1 MERSY
6 QWAFQKIKRVKG
18 ILYKTRN
25 FCPSSTLRSLY
36 HSLFNS
42 RVCYGLPVWG
52 YANEIYLDKIIKAQ
66 KKAIRAIT
74 FSKYSEH
81 VTPLLKKQKILNI
94 KDLRYQKTASLLWDL
109 EKEVLPPSLSAYF
122 TKANST
128 HNFNTRFASSGKY
141 VIRNSTNSFQSIGA
155 KISNV
160 LTSTQAFSATNK
172 KTFLANIKEE
182 LLSNY

>member
-1 MERSY
+1 M
-6 QWAFQKIKRVKG
+6 
-18 ILYKTRN
+18 LYKTRN
-25 FCPSSTLRSLY
+25 FCPSPTLRSLY

-42 RVCYGLPVWG
+42 HVCYGLPVWG

-66 KKAIRAIT
+66 KKAIHVIT
-74 FSKYSEH
+74 FSKYSEQAK
-81 VTPLLKKQKILNI
+81 PLLKKQKILNI

-141 VIRNSTNSFQSIGA
+141 VIKNSKNSKNSFQSIGA

-160 LTSTQAFSATNK
+160 LTSTQAFSAINK